1 MTENVSALRRVP
13 LFAGCTDR
21 ELADIRAIVD
31 EVDVDPGE
39 VIVTDGDNA
48 GRSFVVLDGTAR
60 AENRQGAETL
70 GPGIIF
76 GEMAVL
82 DGGPRFATVTAE
94 TPMRLAIVD
103 GPGLV
108 RLLDIGGIA
117 RRVARTA
124 VDRLRS
130 SAD

>member
-1 MTENVSALRRVP
+1 MTGDFTELRRVP

-21 ELADIRAIVD
+21 ELADVHEIVD
-31 EVDVDPGE
+31 EVDVEPGE
-39 VIVTDGDNA
+39 VIVEQGHNG
-48 GRSFVVLDGTAR
+48 GRSFVILDGTAR
-60 AENRQGAETL
+60 ANEVGADL

-82 DGGPRFATVTAE
+82 DGGPRFATVVAE
-94 TPMRLAIVD
+94 TPMRLAVVD
-103 GPGLV
+103 GPALV
-108 RLLDIGGIA
+108 RLLDVGGIA

-130 SAD
+130 SAG